1 MSRTARRNSEQDLFF
16 NKHSSRKKNNLCAKC
31 KKEESF
37 DGRWIQC
44 DTCHLWY
51 HTACVMI
58 KLNDSGEFNGDYYCQ
73 LCTGVSDP
81 IIPEIRPSEEDC
93 QLNSRLSPSSSTSS
107 SSGASGQSTKKYK
120 NGTSHTTPS
129 TLSPFMPT
137 SFLEIGK
144 YKKGNNHLHRN
155 FNDVEEIPKKKKCK
169 LQKYE
174 TPLRPSNVNVEI
186 RRLFETSVSDKPIS
200 RPYDWPNPVPYSRA
214 IIRMS
219 QIREFIL
226 THCPKAVAVGMDI
239 DDSSEP
245 KPKSLQMAE
254 DLWKKL
260 DLLEQKYN
268 QHNQQYKKI

>member
-1 MSRTARRNSEQDLFF
+1 MFKHERILIKGSIAYEKWLRSFLGYAIFISRYRLSTDKRLSFRHPSKYRQ
-16 NKHSSRKKNNLCAKC
+16 KKWVC

-51 HTACVMI
+51 HTTCVMI

-93 QLNSRLSPSSSTSS
+93 QLNNRLSPSSSTSS
-107 SSGASGQSTKKYK
+107 SSGASGHSTKKFK
-120 NGTSHTTPS
+120 NGSSHTTPS
-129 TLSPFMPT
+129 LSPFMST
-137 SFLEIGK
+137 SFLEIGR
-144 YKKGNNHLHRN
+144 YKMGNNHLHRN
-155 FNDVEEIPKKKKCK
+155 YNNHHDVEEIPKRKK
-169 LQKYE
+169 
-174 TPLRPSNVNVEI
+174 
-186 RRLFETSVSDKPIS
+186 FSDKPIS

-260 DLLEQKYN
+260 DLLEQKYS
-268 QHNQQYKKI
+268 QHNQISA

>member
-1 MSRTARRNSEQDLFF
+1 MGHD
-16 NKHSSRKKNNLCAKC
+16 
-31 KKEESF
+31 
-37 DGRWIQC
+37 
-44 DTCHLWY
+44 
-51 HTACVMI
+51 
-58 KLNDSGEFNGDYYCQ
+58 
-73 LCTGVSDP
+73 
-81 IIPEIRPSEEDC
+81 
-93 QLNSRLSPSSSTSS
+93 
-107 SSGASGQSTKKYK
+107 
-120 NGTSHTTPS
+120 
-129 TLSPFMPT
+129 
-137 SFLEIGK
+137 
-144 YKKGNNHLHRN
+144 NNHNHNHIHRN
-155 FNDVEEIPKKKKCK
+155 FNNNHDEETPKKKKCK

-174 TPLRPSNVNVEI
+174 SPLRPSNVNVEI
-186 RRLFETSVSDKPIS
+186 RRLFETSKFSVSDKPIS

-268 QHNQQYKKI
+268 QHNQV

>member
-1 MSRTARRNSEQDLFF
+1 M
-16 NKHSSRKKNNLCAKC
+16 
-31 KKEESF
+31 
-37 DGRWIQC
+37 
-44 DTCHLWY
+44 
-51 HTACVMI
+51 
-58 KLNDSGEFNGDYYCQ
+58 
-73 LCTGVSDP
+73 
-81 IIPEIRPSEEDC
+81 
-93 QLNSRLSPSSSTSS
+93 
-107 SSGASGQSTKKYK
+107 
-120 NGTSHTTPS
+120 
-129 TLSPFMPT
+129 
-137 SFLEIGK
+137 
-144 YKKGNNHLHRN
+144 GNNHLHRN
-155 FNDVEEIPKKKKCK
+155 YNNHHEVEGKKKNLFYCEKFCFFIFIIIIFLISLIIIINSLKIFFFFFLSEIPKKKKCK

-186 RRLFETSVSDKPIS
+186 RQLFETSVSDKPIS

-260 DLLEQKYN
+260 DLLEQKYSQQN
-268 QHNQQYKKI
+268 QV